1 MTRIGVV
8 DHGAGNLV
16 SLTQALEAVGA
27 EVTLATRPDQL
38 EGCAGIV
45 LPGVGSTAGVM
56 EGIRAGGFEDHLIT
70 TRAPLFGICVG
81 MQVLFETS
89 EEDGARGLGL
99 IPGVV
104 RRLID
109 APTLPHIGWNDLD
122 KGDDPLLSGVDDEVY
137 FVHSYAPV
145 PTDGSVVTAWS
156 THGARFV
163 AAVRQ
168 GRVCGT
174 QFHPERSGETGLR
187 LLSNFVSEVA
197 A

>member
-1 MTRIGVV
+1 MTRIGVI

-27 EVTLATRPDQL
+27 EVTLATGPDQL
-38 EGCAGIV
+38 DGCAGIV

-56 EGIRAGGFEDHLIT
+56 EGIRAGRFETYLT
-70 TRAPLFGICVG
+70 TTTLPLFGICVG

-89 EEDGARGLGL
+89 EEDDARCLGL

-104 RRLID
+104 RRLVD
-109 APTLPHIGWNDLD
+109 TPTLPHIGWNDLD
-122 KGDDPLLSGVDDEVY
+122 KQDDPLLAGVDDEVY

-145 PTDGSVVTAWS
+145 PTNTAVVTAWS

-168 GRVCGT
+168 GPVCGT